1 MTSAEKT
8 SIKITPIIAP
18 MIIGYMYFLYTLG
31 IWAVHKGEIEWGS
44 GILAVVCYGFLVIH
58 NFLQNAHSEKIS
70 LLTSFRNIL

>member
-18 MIIGYMYFLYTLG
+18 MVIGYMHFLYTLVF
-31 IWAVHKGEIEWGS
+31 WALHKGEIEWGS
-44 GILAVVCYGFLVIH
+44 GILVIH

-70 LLTSFRNIL
+70 LLTSFRNSL